1 MPINER
7 IVEKIKSNQ
16 ENGIAEPMTE
26 IIKLEKKL
34 FTLQQMLIKSMQVNQ
49 ETLLQVNKVMDENTE
64 LRKEISIMK
73 RQIDFKQLQG
83 VHAIK

>member
-1 MPINER
+1 MPINKR
-7 IVEKIKSNQ
+7 IVDKIKSNQ
-16 ENGIAEPMTE
+16 ENGIADPMTE
-26 IIKLEKKL
+26 IIRLEKKL